1 MLQWVNNNLAT
12 IYSAIS
18 LVIVLAIYLSRKF
31 QIDFMLM
38 NFWYGLPVIG
48 KIARLSKD
56 STRYS
61 KDQTWTLSE
70 RTLCDAY
77 KQFIHYTPEEE
88 FEKRL
93 TYLSKAHDLGRTPT
107 PAWMM
112 GLLFVLVLAEG
123 LGFSYMLGTWMA
135 GEGGSENARQ
145 MLMWAIVF
153 VLCVIFV
160 FVMHSAGHQLYKSNL
175 IRNADID
182 WRGEGQEGKFVT
194 KNIKLNDPQ
203 HIDDNEPEY
212 KQLVNR
218 IGGKRSYILV
228 AAAVLI
234 IVVVS
239 FISTYMRVKHLDA
252 ERTAQ
257 TALMAPAAEASGTNP
272 FEKLGQS
279 LPAEIVEGQAK
290 ADAKAAADGHA
301 AYKDEGMAA
310 FLMLAF
316 IFAVTQL
323 VGITAGYRWGF
334 AGRESK
340 AAFKGT
346 LGFSTYDDYQAFF
359 TPMIQVA
366 QSKLQALQQKMS
378 ERSSNEGLKL
388 RHTFDDYLVAFEQKG
403 RRGHTPTKQDLPAT
417 DDVANHTDIAVQP
430 SLDDILAQID
440 KLTAASR
447 RDEAI
452 ALIQSQPGDVRAEI
466 TRRLGERKAAREAAD
481 RAEREAQA
489 SQKAAAE
496 RAELDNLL

>member
-12 IYSAIS
+12 VYSAIS
-18 LVIVLAIYLSRKF
+18 LVIVLAIYLSRKV

-61 KDQTWTLSE
+61 KNPTWTLSE

-112 GLLFVLVLAEG
+112 GLLFILVLAEG

-175 IRNADID
+175 ISSAIND
-182 WRGEGQEGKFVT
+182 WRATNPKRSLVS
-194 KNIKLNDPQ
+194 KNVKLNDPQ
-203 HIDDNEPEY
+203 HLDDHDPEY
-212 KQLVNR
+212 TQCANR
-218 IGGKRSYILV
+218 VGHKRSYVLV
-228 AAAVLI
+228 AAAVVI

-239 FISTYMRVKHLDA
+239 VISTYMRVKHLDA

-257 TALMAPAAEASGTNP
+257 TALMAPSAEASGTNP

-340 AAFKGT
+340 AAFQGT
-346 LGFSTYDDYQAFF
+346 RGFSTYDDYQAFF

-366 QSKLQALQQKMS
+366 QSKLQTLQQAMS
-378 ERSSNEGLKL
+378 ERNTNEALQL
-388 RHTFDDYLVAFEQKG
+388 RHTFDDYLVEFEQKG
-403 RRGHTPTKQDLPAT
+403 RRTQPAKP
-417 DDVANHTDIAVQP
+417 DVADVEDFSEAATP
-430 SLDDILAQID
+430 SSVDSILAQID

-447 RDEAI
+447 REEAI

-466 TRRLGERKAAREAAD
+466 TRRLGERKTAKEAAE

>member
-1 MLQWVNNNLAT
+1 MLQWANNNLAT

-18 LVIVLAIYLSRKF
+18 LVIVLALYLSRKF

-38 NFWYGLPVIG
+38 NFWYGLPVVG

-77 KQFIHYTPEEE
+77 KQFIHYTPEAE

-93 TYLSKAHDLGRTPT
+93 AYLAKAHDLGRTPT

-112 GLLFVLVLAEG
+112 GLLFILVLAEG

-175 IRNADID
+175 VRSANND
-182 WRGEGQEGKFVT
+182 WRATGQKGKFVS
-194 KNIKLNDPQ
+194 KSIKLNDPQ

-212 KQLVNR
+212 TQCVNR
-218 IGGKRSYILV
+218 VGPKSSYVLV
-228 AAAVLI
+228 AAAIVI
-234 IVVVS
+234 IIVVS

-257 TALMAPAAEASGTNP
+257 TALMAPATESAGSNP

-346 LGFSTYDDYQAFF
+346 RGFSTYDDYQAFF

-378 ERSSNEGLKL
+378 ERSANEGLKL

-403 RRGHTPTKQDLPAT
+403 RRGNAPKQDVTGVEDSMDITAQASV
-417 DDVANHTDIAVQP
+417 DD
-430 SLDDILAQID
+430 LLLQID
-440 KLTAASR
+440 QLTAASR

-452 ALIQSQPGDVRAEI
+452 ALIQRQSDDVRAEV
-466 TRRLGERKAAREAAD
+466 TRRLAERKAAKEAAEQ
-481 RAEREAQA
+481 AERDAKA
-489 SQKAAAE
+489 SERAAAE